1 MQNAKQQAL
10 MFLLGAFVS
19 GGALGAAVNRTMT
32 RGPSERPK
40 SATAERKAMRD
51 EVAGQLQLNAAQRA
65 MLDSVLDDRNR
76 QQRELMRP
84 LDAQMEA
91 IRDSAR
97 RVIVSRLTDDQ
108 RERFLRLTAE
118 IDARRR
124 ADSASVK

>member
-40 SATAERKAMRD
+40 SAAAERKAMRD

-97 RVIVSRLTDDQ
+97 RVIMSRLTDDQ

>member
-32 RGPSERPK
+32 RGPAERPK
-40 SATAERKAMRD
+40 SAAAERAAMRA
-51 EVAGQLQLNAAQRA
+51 EVARELRLSAEQRV

-76 QQRELMRP
+76 RQRELMRP
-84 LDAQMEA
+84 LDAQMTA

-97 RVIVSRLTDDQ
+97 RVIMSRLNDEQ

-118 IDARRR
+118 IDARRL
-124 ADSASVK
+124 ADSASSR